1 MSQIIIHTFS
11 KAEVESLDFSRFDQI
26 FADWP
31 NQRNGLLRNKMN
43 CLVWQVD
50 GYNENPNELYHI
62 SEVRSFYRE
71 LHRRWPWWLYF
82 LNVSTEGM
90 AIPYFCLLDSIEAS
104 RIDGRSQ
111 TRAMFNPIPLLEIF
125 REDFTRMNHL
135 FERAA
140 ISDEENDRRTDAI
153 IEHFCGTLI

>member
-11 KAEVESLDFSRFDQI
+11 KAEVESLDFKRFDQI

-50 GYNENPNELYHI
+50 GYNEHPDELYHI

-71 LHRRWPWWLYF
+71 LLP
-82 LNVSTEGM
+82 
-90 AIPYFCLLDSIEAS
+90 S
-104 RIDGRSQ
+104 RSSCDGLAETKPRSSRFHQ
-111 TRAMFNPIPLLEIF
+111 KY
-125 REDFTRMNHL
+125 
-135 FERAA
+135 
-140 ISDEENDRRTDAI
+140 S
-153 IEHFCGTLI
+153 